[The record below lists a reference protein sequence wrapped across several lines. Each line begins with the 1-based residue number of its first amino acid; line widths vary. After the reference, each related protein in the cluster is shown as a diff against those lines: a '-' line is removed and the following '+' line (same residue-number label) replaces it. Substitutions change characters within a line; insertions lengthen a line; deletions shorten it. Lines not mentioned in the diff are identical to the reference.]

1 MRESVIRG
9 AFVCAVLAV
18 PLGSVVAC
26 SDDTGGPPHALEG
39 TWEGHLFPYGG
50 VTIQI
55 DRNGDITEIAFAF
68 DAVRAPDFTDGMVD
82 DGPDTYTMT
91 WNNEQL
97 GPIAFPFLPD
107 QEKAHAA
114 MALLFGPVATIGAFE
129 RSGSDSTVFFESD
142 VVGSWSGYG
151 YAYEQS
157 ALDFVPFSPVTAD
170 ATSGTPI
177 AFSVTMPSGTITG
190 TLPDFG
196 NLLAFWGGTA
206 VSGAA
211 VWAVMSPDKQFV
223 AVEVVPPNYE
233 NLEDLTVFALN
244 RDP

>member
-1 MRESVIRG
+1 M
-9 AFVCAVLAV
+9 
-18 PLGSVVAC
+18 
-26 SDDTGGPPHALEG
+26 
-39 TWEGHLFPYGG
+39 
-50 VTIQI
+50 
-55 DRNGDITEIAFAF
+55 
-68 DAVRAPDFTDGMVD
+68 
-82 DGPDTYTMT
+82 
-91 WNNEQL
+91 
-97 GPIAFPFLPD
+97 
-107 QEKAHAA
+107 
-114 MALLFGPVATIGAFE
+114 FGPVATIGAFE
-129 RSGSDSTVFFESD
+129 RGGSDLTVFFESD

-151 YAYEQS
+151 YAYEQP

-177 AFSVTMPSGTITG
+177 AFSVTMPSGTVTG

>member
-1 MRESVIRG
+1 
-9 AFVCAVLAV
+9 
-18 PLGSVVAC
+18 
-26 SDDTGGPPHALEG
+26 
-39 TWEGHLFPYGG
+39 
-50 VTIQI
+50 
-55 DRNGDITEIAFAF
+55 
-68 DAVRAPDFTDGMVD
+68 
-82 DGPDTYTMT
+82 
-91 WNNEQL
+91 
-97 GPIAFPFLPD
+97 
-107 QEKAHAA
+107 

-129 RSGSDSTVFFESD
+129 RAGSQSTVFFESD

-151 YAYEQS
+151 YAYEQP

-177 AFSVTMPSGTITG
+177 AFSVTMPSGTVTG